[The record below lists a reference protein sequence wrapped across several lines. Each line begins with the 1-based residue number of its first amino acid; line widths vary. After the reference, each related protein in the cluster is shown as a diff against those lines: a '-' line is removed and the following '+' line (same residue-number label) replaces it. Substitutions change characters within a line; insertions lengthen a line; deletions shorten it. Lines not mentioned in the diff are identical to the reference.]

1 MKHIIEIDQSGID
14 LMKSMEGCILHPY
27 LDKAGIAT
35 IGIGSTYYENGS
47 KVKISDPSITL
58 DRAISLFKHTLIT
71 YERAVDSYTRDDINQ
86 NMFNALVDFT
96 YNEGTGAL
104 KSSTLL
110 KKVNVNPNDPNI
122 RVEFMKWVKVRNPH
136 THELETDDWQ
146 VKRRGLDAN
155 MYFKL
160 IL

>member
-1 MKHIIEIDQSGID
+1 MSHVTSIDQSGID

-27 LDKAGIAT
+27 LDKAGIPT
-35 IGIGSTYYENGS
+35 IGIGSTYYENGN
-47 KVKISDPSITL
+47 KITMSDPSITL
-58 DRAISLFKHTLIT
+58 DRAISLFQNTLLT

-96 YNEGTGAL
+96 YNEGTTAF
-104 KSSTLL
+104 KTSTLL
-110 KKVNVNPNDPNI
+110 KKVNANPSDPEI

-146 VKRRGLDAN
+146 EKRRGLDAN
-155 MYFKL
+155 MYFKPVA
-160 IL
+160 